1 MNRSFILSALCFC
14 HSDTLWYGSRLSP
27 RWYNSDAIP
36 NYSTVAWIV
45 QQEEWCLRLRILFIP
60 IFTPKCFVMLQ
71 YERHT
76 VLFFQWNERTIQ
88 MELTKIRI
96 CVFIQCQSNPRCG
109 CGNSDAIYVTCKDIC
124 LTQHTALSSSFSL
137 CQPLGTCTVETS
149 FTEISRMKTLSLLK
163 ISQLNWWTLVLL
175 PTCNLANCSTPS
187 VGPLNTAH
195 QKCCL
200 ANRMSP
206 YEKLFCCKS
215 HPQKTALCVQG
226 WMEAGGVPNHRKQ
239 VRFRALQWQ
248 KLSAEAH

>member
-1 MNRSFILSALCFC
+1 MKGIQCYSFNEMKGPSKWSL
-14 HSDTLWYGSRLSP
+14 
-27 RWYNSDAIP
+27 
-36 NYSTVAWIV
+36 
-45 QQEEWCLRLRILFIP
+45 
-60 IFTPKCFVMLQ
+60 PKLG
-71 YERHT
+71 
-76 VLFFQWNERTIQ
+76 
-88 MELTKIRI
+88 

-206 YEKLFCCKS
+206 YEKSFCCKS

-226 WMEAGGVPNHRKQ
+226 WMEAGGGCLTTGNR
-239 VRFRALQWQ
+239 
-248 KLSAEAH
+248 SEI